1 MNIRHFTYWVTALLV
16 IPLALGAQSHDA
28 SVGNHELHLYA
39 ASDFGINAEAVT
51 FTKDI
56 APIFQRSCQ
65 DCHRVGGG
73 APMPLTTVSYTHLT
87 LPTKA

>member
-56 APIFQRSCQ
+56 ADLSEELPGLPSGWRW
-65 DCHRVGGG
+65 GPN
-73 APMPLTTVSYTHLT
+73 ASYHV
-87 LPTKA
+87 